1 MTFFDDDPS
10 RGSVDDV
17 KLRLTRQTS
26 ADTCIVMQTGS
37 SKVVYRLMFS
47 EDIGFDWLKS
57 QVKEIQ
63 EELDE
68 PLQMWEIE
76 PSQSGYSVVSVKE
89 VNPRYEIDRNQ
100 SSLSD
105 HR

>member
-1 MTFFDDDPS
+1 
-10 RGSVDDV
+10 
-17 KLRLTRQTS
+17 
-26 ADTCIVMQTGS
+26 
-37 SKVVYRLMFS
+37 
-47 EDIGFDWLKS
+47 
-57 QVKEIQ
+57 VKEIQ